1 LPQSQARGATW
12 VELGVLDRPVAV
24 DANSAPA
31 TVEDPI
37 EASQEIARRRR
48 SSYQSARE
56 RNAPAASPAKDRA
69 HEPATDAGWA
79 AWDTLLRC
87 AGQLRIA
94 PSGWIVGLDLAAAI
108 AVGTA
113 LGHRDGTSGGRSAG
127 RIFGDGVAANQRCL
141 CCKGRIKDR
150 LTGRAPAQLGY
161 LGESAILH

>member
-1 LPQSQARGATW
+1 MAR
-12 VELGVLDRPVAV
+12 
-24 DANSAPA
+24 
-31 TVEDPI
+31 I

-94 PSGWIVGLDLAAAI
+94 PNGWIVELDLAAAI

-113 LGHRDGTSGGRSAG
+113 LGHRDGTSGGRG
-127 RIFGDGVAANQRCL
+127 RG
-141 CCKGRIKDR
+141 
-150 LTGRAPAQLGY
+150 PY
-161 LGESAILH
+161 LR